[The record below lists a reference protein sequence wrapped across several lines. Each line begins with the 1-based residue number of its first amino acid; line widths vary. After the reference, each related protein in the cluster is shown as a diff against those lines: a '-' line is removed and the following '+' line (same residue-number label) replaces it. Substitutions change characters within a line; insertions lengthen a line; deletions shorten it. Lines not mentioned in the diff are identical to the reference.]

1 MTAFCVKI
9 NNHLNSF
16 YKWHCAINM
25 DAPSPIYVSRLFLLR
40 QTPPGHIYQVP
51 KSFHISRYMPS
62 IKMDSP
68 PTPFA
73 SSLRGSGLPSFDTST
88 YLRTFVRVSMVLK
101 RVLTWYHASYL
112 RVWQSALPCCVLSTS
127 SHFKMIA
134 FR

>member
-25 DAPSPIYVSRLFLLR
+25 DAVTNICIKVVPPSSDSTLI
-40 QTPPGHIYQVP
+40 
-51 KSFHISRYMPS
+51 HISGFSVIPHFPLHAIHKKGFSTPLRSQAHYGGYGFATLTT
-62 IKMDSP
+62 SP
-68 PTPFA
+68 
-73 SSLRGSGLPSFDTST
+73 
-88 YLRTFVRVSMVLK
+88 YLRTFLRVSMVLK